1 MSVGGR
7 VPRRGPPP
15 KEDYTSLLSEAK
27 TEVYYAFFQAEE
39 DLKEYSLSTH
49 FQFTS
54 KNINGLLPELGFMEY
69 ASFCGG
75 IGLEQ
80 LYFGL
85 IVYLWRHFY
94 PLSAVADPYDTALLR
109 STDAQAWLVKSVY
122 RIWNIHCEE
131 RASKKVV
138 HALESVCETIDA
150 LYDVVRR
157 DPLANT
163 GTTMNF
169 TTQELLATAGNAAT
183 DINKN
188 VSI

>member
-1 MSVGGR
+1 VPPDSWDQVGGKSVGGKAR
-7 VPRRGPPP
+7 QGSPP

-27 TEVYYAFFQAEE
+27 TEVYHAFLQVEE
-39 DLKEYSLSTH
+39 DLKNEYESSTQ

-54 KNINGLLPELGFMEY
+54 KNIDGLLPELGFMEY

-94 PLSAVADPYDTALLR
+94 PLSAVADRYHTASLR
-109 STDAQAWLVKSVY
+109 LTDAQAWLVKSAR

-131 RASKKVV
+131 RASEKVV
-138 HALESVCETIDA
+138 HALESVCEAIDT
-150 LYDVVRR
+150 LYEVVRR
-157 DPLANT
+157 DPQADTSSL
-163 GTTMNF
+163 
-169 TTQELLATAGNAAT
+169 E
-183 DINKN
+183 
-188 VSI
+188 